1 MAWVQILAWL
11 FAQYVTLNLIYM
23 AGESLW
29 LEIVTQNW
37 KNPGDHLVQPSSH
50 QSYPETPEFP
60 ILSPSLLVSEK
71 TTKASAGKEERQEV
85 Y

>member
-50 QSYPETPEFP
+50 
-60 ILSPSLLVSEK
+60 
-71 TTKASAGKEERQEV
+71 
-85 Y
+85 